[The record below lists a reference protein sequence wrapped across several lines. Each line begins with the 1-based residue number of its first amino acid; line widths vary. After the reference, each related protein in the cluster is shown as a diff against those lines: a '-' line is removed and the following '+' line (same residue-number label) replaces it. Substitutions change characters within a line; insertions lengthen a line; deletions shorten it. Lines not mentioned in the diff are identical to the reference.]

1 MVQNLSR
8 SQPSRADGDDVFIP
22 PGKEDLVSI
31 REPGRD
37 DTILGRP
44 RATDDD
50 HAATDGQA
58 VRAVDKALLGGTP
71 QRVGRFEYH
80 YDSDT
85 WTWSDTVA
93 RLHGYQPGEVE
104 PTTELVLSH
113 KHPDD
118 LAQVKG
124 LLRQSEAPFGSRHR
138 IRTTTG
144 DIRNVVVVGD
154 AVTDADGRITATIG
168 FYVDITDAFNTDLQQ
183 SVTNELQVIV
193 PHREIIEQAK
203 GMLMVTYQLNA
214 DAAFG
219 ILKWRSQ
226 EHNVK
231 LATIAEKL
239 VTDLPALL
247 AGHSAL
253 RAPVDHY
260 LMTLA
265 PPDGRPNPS

>member
-1 MVQNLSR
+1 MVFKQS
-8 SQPSRADGDDVFIP
+8 PS
-22 PGKEDLVSI
+22 
-31 REPGRD
+31 RD
-37 DTILGRP
+37 DTILDRSP
-44 RATDDD
+44 PTDDD
-50 HAATDGQA
+50 HPATDGLA
-58 VRAVDKALLGGTP
+58 VGALDKALLGGAP
-71 QRVGRFEYH
+71 QRVGRFEYR
-80 YDSDT
+80 YDSDS

-93 RLHGYQPGEVE
+93 RLHGYEPGEVE
-104 PTTELVLSH
+104 PTTDLVLSH

-118 LAQVKG
+118 LAEVKG
-124 LLRQSEAPFGSRHR
+124 LLRQSQAPFGSRHR

-154 AVTDADGRITATIG
+154 AVTDADGRITATSG
-168 FYVDITDAFNTDLQQ
+168 FYVDITDAFNIDLQQ
-183 SVTNELQVIV
+183 SVTNELQVII

-203 GMLMVTYQLNA
+203 GMLMVTYQLTA

-231 LATIAEKL
+231 LATIAGKL
-239 VTDLPALL
+239 VTDLPVLL
-247 AGHSAL
+247 RGHSAL

-265 PPDGRPNPS
+265 APDHRTNCS

>member
-1 MVQNLSR
+1 VNI
-8 SQPSRADGDDVFIP
+8 PSGTEDSVT
-22 PGKEDLVSI
+22 KES
-31 REPGRD
+31 GRD
-37 DTILGRP
+37 ATILNRWSP
-44 RATDDD
+44 PTDDNRP
-50 HAATDGQA
+50 ATDGQA
-58 VRAVDKALLGGTP
+58 VGSLDKALLGGEP
-71 QRVGRFEYH
+71 QRVGRFAYH

-85 WTWSDTVA
+85 WTWSDAVA
-93 RLHGYQPGEVE
+93 RLHGYEPGEVE
-104 PTTELVLSH
+104 PTTNLVLSH

-118 LAQVKG
+118 LAHVKA
-124 LLRQSEAPFGSRHR
+124 LLQQSEAPFGSRHR
-138 IRTTTG
+138 IRTITG

-154 AVTDADGRITATIG
+154 AVTDADGRITATSG
-168 FYVDITDAFNTDLQQ
+168 FYIDITDSFNTDLQQ
-183 SVTNELQVIV
+183 SITNQLQVIV

-203 GMLMVTYQLNA
+203 GMLMVTYQLDA

-231 LATIAEKL
+231 LATIAAKL

-247 AGHSAL
+247 RGHPAL

-265 PPDGRPNPS
+265 QPDGAP